1 MSAGFDEEAASEARG
16 PARTTESSGRNR
28 LAAASRRLSSLLV
41 GRPIGD
47 AELSGVAESFE
58 ALVDQLEAA
67 AGEGRRERELPDPT
81 GPAQDLFA
89 TSPLI
94 GFANPIAPPARV
106 WAVERDDGSVALHGR
121 VNFDYH
127 FEGPPTCVHG
137 GAIAALFDEM
147 LGATNLLNDR
157 GGMTGTL
164 TIVYRRPTPLLADLD
179 LFAEQTGVEGRK
191 LLVRGTISHEGQV
204 TAEANGIF
212 ITVDP
217 DKMRSIFA
225 TNAAGADEELLDR
238 GLQMFVDERPA
249 TT

>member
-1 MSAGFDEEAASEARG
+1 LVAPSISSKSAA
-16 PARTTESSGRNR
+16 
-28 LAAASRRLSSLLV
+28 
-41 GRPIGD
+41 
-47 AELSGVAESFE
+47 
-58 ALVDQLEAA
+58 
-67 AGEGRRERELPDPT
+67 
-81 GPAQDLFA
+81 
-89 TSPLI
+89 
-94 GFANPIAPPARV
+94 IAPPARV